1 MENTW
6 LQLNNNIT
14 ENVPLTLVF
23 LRKYTGAWR
32 KEKPFYDLKIPLPE
46 SNRGKNSLQ
55 FFISLFA
62 PTLCIIECVR
72 LRRVG
77 LVSQISQFMNFNI
90 NLP

>member
-1 MENTW
+1 MEKTW
-6 LQLNNNIT
+6 FQLTNNVT
-14 ENVPLTLVF
+14 ENIPLTLVF
-23 LRKYTGAWR
+23 LRKHTGAWH
-32 KEKPFYDLKIPLPE
+32 KEKPFYVLKIPLPE
-46 SNRGKNSLQ
+46 SNSGKNSQ

-62 PTLCIIECVR
+62 PTLCIMECVR